1 MTRFAGLLLALALL
15 AAPAW
20 AEPIEIRATPVP
32 LDTDH
37 PERVDIGR
45 LQFLAGFELRALH
58 EGWGGFSD
66 LELMADGA
74 ELRAVSDRGFYLRL
88 PLAHDAAG
96 RLLQPKQGDLARLI
110 GTDGQ
115 PISGKR
121 GADAEAMAR
130 ISDGTLIIAFEQR
143 HRFVRYPPGRLPT
156 ETRPELLAPPEGLS
170 RLPANGGIEA
180 MVALSQGRLLA
191 FAEDPL
197 DGDPDGIAWLRDG
210 AGWHRLKVARS
221 LLFRPTAAA
230 LLPNGD
236 VLLLER
242 RFTLIGGVAARLSR
256 VSAGAIRPGGLVT
269 PHPLAELASPL
280 TVDNFEGV
288 AVGRGGPGQAI
299 VYLMS
304 DDNTNALQRTLLLQF
319 RLIEKLETAR

>member
-1 MTRFAGLLLALALL
+1 VTRLAGLLLALALL
-15 AAPAW
+15 ASAAR
-20 AEPIEIRATPVP
+20 AEPIEIIATPVP
-32 LDTDH
+32 LDAEQ
-37 PERVDIGR
+37 PERIDVGR
-45 LQFLAGFELRALH
+45 LRFMAGFDLRAAH

-66 LELMADGA
+66 LELAADGA
-74 ELRAVSDRGFYLRL
+74 ELRAVSDMGFYLRL
-88 PLAHDAAG
+88 PLAHDATG
-96 RLLQPKQGDLARLI
+96 RMLPPKQGDLARLI
-110 GTDGQ
+110 GADGQ
-115 PISGKR
+115 KLNGKR

-130 ISDGTLIIAFEQR
+130 IGDGALVIAFEQR
-143 HRFVRYPPGRLPT
+143 HRFVRHPPGRSPT
-156 ETRPELLAPPEGLS
+156 EARPEILPPPDGLS

-180 MVALSQGRLLA
+180 MVALSQNRLLA

-210 AGWHRLKVARS
+210 AGWHQLKVARS

-288 AVGRGGPGQAI
+288 AVARTAGGETI
-299 VYLMS
+299 VYLIS

-319 RLIEKLETAR
+319 KLIEKLETAR